1 MAITINGFEDQGA
14 DRGPDGKF
22 LDTVRWTMTK
32 GNDKT
37 FRAFQREQNPKTDE
51 WERTETN
58 LTKFPM
64 SILID
69 FENAE
74 FAWIHA
80 ADGIYDCQAQRISDI
95 ASSGQAL
102 PKPSEDHKQG
112 FRLKVY
118 NDKLFSGVRYF
129 AGTSKFLRAR
139 VDALH
144 DQWMKEKDAHPGMAP
159 LVRITGKEEIE
170 FKASTFYA
178 PIWEIADWKP
188 ADVFPDMAPPLA
200 HSAEK
205 PTATPQQV
213 IAGSPPPAD
222 NAYGADDFA

>member
-1 MAITINGFEDQGA
+1 MAITVTGYQDQGA
-14 DRGPDGKF
+14 DLGNDGKF
-22 LDTVRWTMTK
+22 LDTIRWTMTQA
-32 GNDKT
+32 NDKT
-37 FRAFQREQNPKTDE
+37 FRAFQREKDPKTDE
-51 WERTETN
+51 WVKTEKN

-102 PKPSEDHKQG
+102 PRPSPDHSAG
-112 FRLKVY
+112 FRVKVY

-129 AGTSKFLRAR
+129 AGTSKFLKGR

-144 DQWMKEKDAHPGMAP
+144 DQWMKEKDAHPKMAP
-159 LVRITGKEEIE
+159 LVRITGKEEIDW
-170 FKASTFYA
+170 KGSNYY
-178 PIWEIADWKP
+178 PPVWEIADWKS
-188 ADVFPDMAPPLA
+188 ADVFPQMAKPLT

-205 PTATPQQV
+205 SPDTPQEV